1 MCWGV
6 PARVLRV
13 DGFTAI
19 VDFGGGVEREVLV
32 ATSNVRSGDYVLVH
46 AGIIVSKIR
55 RDEVAKVLDAYKEM
69 AVQMAIE
76 EGLKRED
83 AEKYYDKVLQD
94 ILGGERI

>member
-13 DGFTAI
+13 DGFTAL

-32 ATSNVRSGDYVLVH
+32 ATSDVHSGDYVLVH

-55 RDEVAKVLDAYKEM
+55 KDEVVKILDAYKEM
-69 AVQMAIE
+69 AVQMAAE
-76 EGLKRED
+76 EGLNRED
-83 AEKYYDKVLQD
+83 AERYYDKVLQD
-94 ILGGERI
+94 ILGGEDV

>member
-13 DGFTAI
+13 EGFTAL

-32 ATSNVRSGDYVLVH
+32 AASDVHSGDYVLVH

-55 RDEVAKVLDAYKEM
+55 RDEMVKILDAYKEM
-69 AVQMAIE
+69 AVQMAVE
-76 EGLKRED
+76 EGLKREE
-83 AEKYYDKVLQD
+83 AERYYDEILRD
-94 ILGGERI
+94 ILGGGEV